1 MYSAHNNKLWV
12 NEFQKQEGN
21 IAGIAPKRHLSLFFP
36 FILFLIF
43 LLVLFFFPAEN
54 TYLIFIALHKHMM

>member
-43 LLVLFFFPAEN
+43 LLVLFFFLLKI
-54 TYLIFIALHKHMM
+54 LI